1 MEDTNC
7 EYLSECC
14 EELPTGQVSFDW
26 STDLG
31 SRWGGTCSSCGHSAD
46 FSCYEHI
53 GCDGENL
60 YPIVVGRLGRYFE
73 LTQLVQPEFSG
84 VHWTREKI

>member
-7 EYLSECC
+7 EFRSECC

-31 SRWGGTCSSCGHSAD
+31 SRWGGTCSSCGDSAD

-73 LTQLVQPEFSG
+73 LTQLVKPEFSG

>member
-31 SRWGGTCSSCGHSAD
+31 SRWGGTCSSCGDSAD

-60 YPIVVGRLGRYFE
+60 YPIVVGRRGRYFE